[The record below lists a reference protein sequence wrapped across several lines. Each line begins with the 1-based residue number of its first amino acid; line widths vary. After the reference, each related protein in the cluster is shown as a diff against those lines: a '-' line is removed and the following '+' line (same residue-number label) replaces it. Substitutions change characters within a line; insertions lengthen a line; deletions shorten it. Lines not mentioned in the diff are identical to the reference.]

1 MRLIFTVTNDLS
13 FDQRMQRICRTLAN
27 DGHDVTLVGFVKS
40 WSIPLVEEPFGQK
53 RLNLFFR
60 KGKLFFI
67 EYNLRLFLWML
78 FRGVDAICSIDLDT
92 LAAGYAAA
100 RIRRKPLVFDAHE
113 FYTELPEVVG
123 RGFVGPIWRA
133 LERFLLPK
141 VKHNFTVSRTIAD
154 ALEQRYG
161 QPFRVLPNYPLR
173 SETPAGEHEGY
184 ILYQGTLNT
193 GRGLEALM
201 EAGETLR
208 MPIRIAGEGDLSKEL
223 RARAASRGADQVEF
237 LGYLTPE
244 ALRKETQT
252 AWLGFNLLE
261 NRGLSYYYSLAN
273 KFFDYLQ
280 AGLPQLAPDF
290 PEYRRINERWE
301 VAVLIDEP
309 DPRKIAKAV
318 QALREDPARWA
329 RMRANCL
336 KAREVLCWENLE
348 PEILQFYR
356 NLKYD

>member
-1 MRLIFTVTNDLS
+1 MKI
-13 FDQRMQRICRTLAN
+13 
-27 DGHDVTLVGFVKS
+27 
-40 WSIPLVEEPFGQK
+40 K
-53 RLNLFFR
+53 RR
-60 KGKLFFI
+60 
-67 EYNLRLFLWML
+67 
-78 FRGVDAICSIDLDT
+78 CSIDLDT
-92 LAAGYAAA
+92 LAAGWASAG
-100 RIRRKPLVFDAHE
+100 IRRKPLVFDAHE

-123 RGFVGPIWRA
+123 RGFVGPFWRA

-141 VKHNFTVSRTIAD
+141 VRHNFTVSRTIAD

-173 SETPAGEHEGY
+173 SEAPAQEHEGY

-201 EAGETLR
+201 QASKEQDFAV
-208 MPIRIAGEGDLSKEL
+208 RIAGEGDLSEEL
-223 RARAASRGADQVEF
+223 RAMAENSGARQVDF
-237 LGYLTPE
+237 LGYLAPAE
-244 ALRKETQT
+244 LKKQTQA

-301 VAVLIDEP
+301 VAILIDEP
-309 DPRKIAKAV
+309 DPRKIAEAV
-318 QALREDPARWA
+318 QSLRDDPERWA
-329 RMRANCL
+329 RMRENCL

-348 PEILQFYR
+348 PELRQFYQ
-356 NLKYD
+356 NLKHN